1 MSQRVEHFAQENYP
15 PPNYGG
21 GGGVTLGVTLDRAI
35 MNQSCLTFS
44 LLIYVVL
51 WTSKLITFFLT
62 GCESIIVKYQH
73 GVAFFNEAILQGLF
87 RGFFNL

>member
-1 MSQRVEHFAQENYP
+1 M
-15 PPNYGG
+15 
-21 GGGVTLGVTLDRAI
+21 TLGVTLVRAI

-62 GCESIIVKYQH
+62 GCESGIVKYQH

-87 RGFFNL
+87 RGYKDLFASLICNGAIK